1 MLNTTRLA
9 SLQHVSLWFVL
20 WFFVFFLLPFFFMIV
35 LDGSLWNRY
44 TGGQSIHTQTS
55 SVTPLVELVKTCKCN
70 VLTMSSSMHSSLR
83 KEYLYKQE
91 ITCM

>member
-20 WFFVFFLLPFFFMIV
+20 CFFFFFLLPFFFMIV

-55 SVTPLVELVKTCKCN
+55 SVTPLVELVS
-70 VLTMSSSMHSSLR
+70 VMFSR
-83 KEYLYKQE
+83 
-91 ITCM
+91 